1 MTWHRLIAAG
11 AALAALA
18 IAAGAFGA
26 HGLKKRLD
34 ADALAI
40 FETGARYHMYGA
52 LAALALGLAA
62 AHGLRTVAPGWVLVA
77 GTAIF
82 AGTLYALALGGPRGH
97 AGGRHAHA
105 GGPGLGGGRRG
116 PRLSAAATRRCRAGE
131 RAPRPAVSP

>member
-82 AGTLYALALGGPRGH
+82 AGTLYALALGGPRWLG
-97 AGGRHAHA
+97 AVTPVGGTLMLVALA
-105 GGPGLGGGRRG
+105 W
-116 PRLSAAATRRCRAGE
+116 AAVAAVRA
-131 RAPRPAVSP
+131 